1 MASKNWVKISWSNVF
16 LPDGTKPLSELF
28 FAIIWTDFDIPVA
41 FTWGSYFRW
50 IVQMPIIK
58 MCLNFAQTRLLPGT
72 NEIRETSYRT
82 EKWNENKEYCQ
93 TFDIRSHLRQYN
105 CWLLRCSWS
114 IACRHCSNY
123 IFSLDLTPG
132 FNRSGKD
139 NCKTRRETFKC
150 WDFVCLILE
159 VWQ

>member
-28 FAIIWTDFDIPVA
+28 FAIIWTDFDIPVV

-93 TFDIRSHLRQYN
+93 TFDISHTLGNIIVDY
-105 CWLLRCSWS
+105 SDVVGAS
-114 IACRHCSNY
+114 PVGTAPTTS
-123 IFSLDLTPG
+123 SVST
-132 FNRSGKD
+132 
-139 NCKTRRETFKC
+139 
-150 WDFVCLILE
+150 
-159 VWQ
+159 